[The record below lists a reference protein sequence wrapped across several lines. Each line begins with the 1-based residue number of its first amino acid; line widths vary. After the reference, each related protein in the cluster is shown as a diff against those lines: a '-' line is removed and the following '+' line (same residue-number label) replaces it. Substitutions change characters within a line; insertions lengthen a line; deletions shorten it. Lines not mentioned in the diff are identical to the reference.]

1 MPVVSLHHIAGGGV
15 ATVGSDDELTGLLA
29 TRHLVAKGH
38 RAIAIVI
45 GPRARRVTQDRLRGY
60 RKALEEAGLPFDERL
75 VTDGNDGAATEEL
88 LQRVPAIS
96 AIFAEND
103 HLAIGVLS
111 ALRDLGKRVPQDCA
125 VVGCDDIEM
134 AAFTVPPLTTIH
146 IPFYETGEQAM
157 RLLLEMITSGSVAPR
172 KLLLPVHL
180 ISRGSS

>member
-1 MPVVSLHHIAGGGV
+1 M
-15 ATVGSDDELTGLLA
+15 TE
-29 TRHLVAKGH
+29 
-38 RAIAIVI
+38 
-45 GPRARRVTQDRLRGY
+45 
-60 RKALEEAGLPFDERL
+60 
-75 VTDGNDGAATEEL
+75 GNDGSATAEL
-88 LQRVPAIS
+88 LQRVPGIS

>member
-1 MPVVSLHHIAGGGV
+1 M
-15 ATVGSDDELTGLLA
+15 
-29 TRHLVAKGH
+29 
-38 RAIAIVI
+38 
-45 GPRARRVTQDRLRGY
+45 
-60 RKALEEAGLPFDERL
+60 
-75 VTDGNDGAATEEL
+75 TDGSDGAATVEL